1 MTSASLSHFTFIFVE
16 LLNVQK
22 RLTDSCSLL
31 WIFLGESRTSIVGA
45 EKEFRIITVIT
56 IKSCINIPYC
66 IILACLYHPT
76 VILVEL
82 LNLHKERH

>member
-22 RLTDSCSLL
+22 RLTDSFSLL

-56 IKSCINIPYC
+56 IKGYVVFINIPYC
-66 IILACLYHPT
+66 IMLVFTILQLF
-76 VILVEL
+76 LWSF
-82 LNLHKERH
+82 